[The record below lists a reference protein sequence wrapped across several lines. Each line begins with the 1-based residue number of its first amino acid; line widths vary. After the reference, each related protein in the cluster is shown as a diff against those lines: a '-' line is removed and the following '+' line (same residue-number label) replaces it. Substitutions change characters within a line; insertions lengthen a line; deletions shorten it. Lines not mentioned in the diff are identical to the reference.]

1 MLALISYNIFAM
13 EKDNR
18 KYSSED
24 ITVFWRPS
32 ECIHASICYSKLLS
46 VFNPHKRPWVNMS
59 GGTTQQIIDIV
70 NECPTN
76 ALMFMWNDPAKNA
89 KEISQKVVRNL
100 SVEQVADYGIEP
112 VKIQVM
118 PNGPVLVSG
127 NFQMLDS
134 DDNEIKSMKMVSLC
148 RCGHTKEQPFCD
160 GTHFKVGFRDK
171 E

>member
-1 MLALISYNIFAM
+1 
-13 EKDNR
+13 
-18 KYSSED
+18 
-24 ITVFWRPS
+24 
-32 ECIHASICYSKLLS
+32 
-46 VFNPHKRPWVNMS
+46 MS